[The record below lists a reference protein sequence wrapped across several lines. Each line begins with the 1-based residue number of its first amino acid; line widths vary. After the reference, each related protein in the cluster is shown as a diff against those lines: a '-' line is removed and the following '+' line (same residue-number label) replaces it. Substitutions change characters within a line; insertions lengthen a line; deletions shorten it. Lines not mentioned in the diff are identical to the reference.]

1 MNWIETKEQLPPKD
15 ARVLVYGPGMGITVA
30 MYQYYPAWEPFNEK
44 TWEDSITNTSD
55 EGKENIVRARDSM
68 RMINAMHR
76 GEPEKHSWAC
86 ACEDSYWDIDYFT
99 HWAELPKEPI

>member
-15 ARVLVYGPGMGITVA
+15 ARVLVYGPEMGISVA
-30 MYQYYPAWEPFNEK
+30 DYNYYPAWKPFDEK
-44 TWEDSITNTSD
+44 LF
-55 EGKENIVRARDSM
+55 ENLPEEIINSM
-68 RMINAMHR
+68 RILNDMNK
-76 GEPEKHSWAC
+76 GDPEKHRWAC